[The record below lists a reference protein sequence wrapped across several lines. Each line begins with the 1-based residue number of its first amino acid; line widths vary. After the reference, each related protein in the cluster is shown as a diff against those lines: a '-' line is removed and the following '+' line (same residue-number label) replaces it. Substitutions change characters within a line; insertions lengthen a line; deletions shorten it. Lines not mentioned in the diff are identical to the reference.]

1 MKQYIS
7 FFKLKF
13 TVGLQYRAAA
23 IAGISTQLFF
33 GFVNILVYMAFYS
46 SGTTNN
52 VGISIEQLT
61 TYLWLNQSFFALIYI
76 WFRDNDL
83 LKMIKNGDIA
93 YELCRPSNLYIMW
106 FTRILAT
113 KLSSVLLRGVPLL
126 IIASILPNPFRII
139 YPDIQT
145 ILLFILIMAIS
156 SILITAIIVLIYV
169 ISFYMLDE
177 GGIMGIFSSISDI
190 LSGQAIPLALFP
202 NALKSIVSFL
212 PFAYISDFAFQVF
225 CKNITGLSII
235 KGLIVDILWII
246 IIIFLGIKLTDKI
259 LKRVVVQGG

>member
-113 KLSSVLLRGVPLL
+113 KLSSVLLRGGPLL
-126 IIASILPNPFRII
+126 IIASILPSPFRII